1 MSLPDALY
9 SVAQVRDIDAR
20 AIAAGTP
27 AYELMQR
34 AGAAALRMLVARW
47 PAAQR
52 IAVVCGPGNKG
63 GDGYVL
69 ARLLRQSRY
78 NVDVLAVAD
87 PSGLQG
93 PAREAWEAFS
103 AAGNAARAFDAAVLS
118 QADVVVDAFLGTGL
132 RLPLRETAAAVVAA
146 INACGRP
153 VLSLDVPSG
162 LDADRGDASQAVR
175 AAATVSFI
183 ALKTGLLVGDGP
195 SCTGELGF
203 DSLAVQIPP
212 DVMPR
217 AACIGS
223 DVIRAALPARPR
235 NAHKAAC
242 GRVLLVGGG
251 AGMPGAVR
259 LAAESALQVGA
270 GLVTVA
276 SLPEHLLPV
285 VGARPELMFH
295 ALPNADALPAALA
308 QADVVAVGPGLG
320 RDAWAQAVFE
330 TLLAHRRLGQFLILD
345 ADALNLLAARS
356 ERLGDADWILT
367 PHPGEAARLLG
378 CETATVQADRLAAL
392 DRLVAER
399 GGVIILKG
407 AGTLLGTAGQVHAL
421 CRHGNPGMA
430 VPGMGD
436 VLTGALA
443 GILAQCRDPWLA
455 ARAAVQAH
463 ALAGDRVARD
473 GERGVLAGA
482 VGRALRDTVN
492 A

>member
-1 MSLPDALY
+1 
-9 SVAQVRDIDAR
+9 
-20 AIAAGTP
+20 
-27 AYELMQR
+27 
-34 AGAAALRMLVARW
+34 
-47 PAAQR
+47 
-52 IAVVCGPGNKG
+52 
-63 GDGYVL
+63 
-69 ARLLRQSRY
+69 
-78 NVDVLAVAD
+78 
-87 PSGLQG
+87 
-93 PAREAWEAFS
+93 
-103 AAGNAARAFDAAVLS
+103 
-118 QADVVVDAFLGTGL
+118 
-132 RLPLRETAAAVVAA
+132 
-146 INACGRP
+146 
-153 VLSLDVPSG
+153 
-162 LDADRGDASQAVR
+162 
-175 AAATVSFI
+175 
-183 ALKTGLLVGDGP
+183 
-195 SCTGELGF
+195 
-203 DSLAVQIPP
+203 
-212 DVMPR
+212 
-217 AACIGS
+217 
-223 DVIRAALPARPR
+223 
-235 NAHKAAC
+235 
-242 GRVLLVGGG
+242 
-251 AGMPGAVR
+251 MPGAIR

-295 ALPNADALPAALA
+295 ALPDAGALPGAMA

-320 RDAWAQAVFE
+320 RDGWAQAVFE
-330 TLLAHRRLGQFLILD
+330 TLLAHRRPGQFLILD

-356 ERLGDADWILT
+356 ERLCDADWILT

-473 GERGVLAGA
+473 GERGVLAGD
-482 VGRALRDTVN
+482 VGRALRAVVN